1 MVFNTAWISS
11 TSTLGPTKE
20 EPMFQVQTPSRINCF
35 GNKHTILKDGLD
47 KLAAPL
53 ASVGK
58 EKGNGW
64 RKSHSLIQVSGRGGG
79 PDLSIRME
87 NDYSNT
93 HPFTM
98 PIHGQET
105 RFEWRNT
112 SGGAEIKNLSGGYN
126 WGWKLVR
133 LDGPY
138 SLPGGRSEFPEGF
151 TSDGKEIVAVAAHPK
166 LFKKNPEFMF
176 LGSGARGEM
185 GQEFEVV
192 ALMGFL
198 RLYDLY
204 VQQQMAASNAA
215 AASSSSAAAA
225 SA

>member
-93 HPFTM
+93 HPFHYAH
-98 PIHGQET
+98 P
-105 RFEWRNT
+105 RSRNT
-112 SGGAEIKNLSGGYN
+112 IRVEKHLWWRRDQEPVRRIQLGLEARPSRRSIQPTWREVRVSRRVHQRWKGDRCGGGAPQVVQEEPRIHVPRQRRAGRDGTGIRGG
-126 WGWKLVR
+126 GL
-133 LDGPY
+133 GG
-138 SLPGGRSEFPEGF
+138 LP
-151 TSDGKEIVAVAAHPK
+151 
-166 LFKKNPEFMF
+166 
-176 LGSGARGEM
+176 
-185 GQEFEVV
+185 EVV
-192 ALMGFL
+192 
-198 RLYDLY
+198 
-204 VQQQMAASNAA
+204 
-215 AASSSSAAAA
+215 
-225 SA
+225 

>member
-133 LDGPY
+133 LTVHTAYLAGGPSFPKGSPAMERR
-138 SLPGGRSEFPEGF
+138 SLRWRRTPSCSRRTPNSC
-151 TSDGKEIVAVAAHPK
+151 
-166 LFKKNPEFMF
+166 
-176 LGSGARGEM
+176 
-185 GQEFEVV
+185 
-192 ALMGFL
+192 
-198 RLYDLY
+198 
-204 VQQQMAASNAA
+204 
-215 AASSSSAAAA
+215 SSAAARGA
-225 SA
+225 RWDRNSRWWP